1 MNHIYFIGG
10 SPCSGKS
17 TVAEYISKKYDM
29 YYFKVDDFL
38 EQYTEIGYAK
48 NYPICKKQYELS
60 PDAVWLRNPEV
71 QCKEEFIFYDE
82 IRVNSAVCPHLPGI
96 EKRNLKVSLER
107 LFQPNDRVQP
117 APDLFP
123 IPAALYPAP
132 VHFSVKQ
139 RRNQLGPIILGC
151 TYSKIRILR
160 ILHPGRVREV
170 CKVKFQ
176 MN

>member
-1 MNHIYFIGG
+1 MPPVLFVYEH
-10 SPCSGKS
+10 
-17 TVAEYISKKYDM
+17 
-29 YYFKVDDFL
+29 KVRFA
-38 EQYTEIGYAK
+38 G
-48 NYPICKKQYELS
+48 
-60 PDAVWLRNPEV
+60 R
-71 QCKEEFIFYDE
+71 FIFYDE

-139 RRNQLGPIILGC
+139 RRNQLGPVILGC